1 MAHGTRELTN
11 QTERL
16 KDVPKA
22 NLNQKKKK
30 KTNKGKMTTKVG
42 SIDVTIAVVTRLKNG
57 RKQKVL
63 R

>member
-16 KDVPKA
+16 KDVPKK
-22 NLNQKKKK
+22 NQ
-30 KTNKGKMTTKVG
+30 TNKGKMTTKVG

>member
-16 KDVPKA
+16 KDMPKA
-22 NLNQKKKK
+22 NLNQKK

>member
-22 NLNQKKKK
+22 NLNQKKKQQQREDDYESRQHRRYDCSR
-30 KTNKGKMTTKVG
+30 N
-42 SIDVTIAVVTRLKNG
+42 SPEEW
-57 RKQKVL
+57 
-63 R
+63 